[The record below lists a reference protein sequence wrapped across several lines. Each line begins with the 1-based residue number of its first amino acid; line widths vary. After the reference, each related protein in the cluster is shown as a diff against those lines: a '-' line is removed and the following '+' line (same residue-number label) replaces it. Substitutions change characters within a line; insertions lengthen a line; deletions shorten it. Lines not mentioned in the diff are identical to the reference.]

1 MKSCF
6 FNGRSEFSRWNHRF
20 ERWKNPKSLVRPKND
35 FKSKKK
41 FFFADQ
47 NRLKNTCLRGFFLI
61 CAHYTPL
68 SLLLWI
74 LICLRF
80 FFIISLYSQNFYE
93 AILTQKMTRDVDFFS
108 PTKFGLRTHA
118 SVDSFWYV
126 TIVPPFSPLIT
137 LKFRTSFYFI
147 PGLGFL

>member
-1 MKSCF
+1 MGFKHFKAMPAKTILAYWGS
-6 FNGRSEFSRWNHRF
+6 NGISSEFSPKTMTRKR
-20 ERWKNPKSLVRPKND
+20 EKN
-35 FKSKKK
+35 

-47 NRLKNTCLRGFFLI
+47 IGLKNNCLRGVFLI